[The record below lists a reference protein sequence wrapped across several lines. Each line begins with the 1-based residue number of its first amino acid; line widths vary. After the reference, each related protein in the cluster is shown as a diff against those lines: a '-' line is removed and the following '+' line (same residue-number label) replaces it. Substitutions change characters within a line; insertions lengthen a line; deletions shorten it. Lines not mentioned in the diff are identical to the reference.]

1 MSRDSILGRREWI
14 KLGGIGSALAVLGG
28 GKAKASEKM
37 RVGGIVFMVSDGMSA
52 GVLSMAEKFSQITR
66 GKSSRWWELLSDPD
80 TVSGLME
87 TSSANSY
94 VTDSAA
100 ASSAWGGGS
109 KINNGSINIRPDGAE
124 QEPIMRH
131 LKKNGCRTGL
141 VSTAS
146 ITHATPAGFAAVTKN
161 RDDEHLIAPQYRG
174 VVDMLLGGGS
184 KFFDD
189 ELTQFEKAGYEIVNE
204 RESLAKSSSQRVLGL
219 FSESH
224 MPYEIDRIG
233 NDELAAKV
241 PSLAE
246 MSELA
251 LKNFLAQPEKF
262 LLQIEGARI
271 DHAAHANDIGALLSD
286 QLAFDDAV
294 AKVLELVANRRDIL
308 IIITSDHGNANPGLN
323 GTGSEYKDSN
333 QAFQSITRRRTSHEK
348 LLSMWEAMEE
358 KSPKTLNT
366 LVEKELGFSL
376 SHAESLALLA
386 SLNQK
391 TFIEWSEQLQSPLGL
406 LGQMAG
412 NHTGIGWTGSSHTSD
427 PTILTAIGP
436 EAQRFSGLVVNTE
449 MHRHLLEILG

>member
-1 MSRDSILGRREWI
+1 MSENSRMGRREWI

-28 GKAKASEKM
+28 GKAKASEALPV
-37 RVGGIVFMVSDGMSA
+37 RGIVFMVSDGMSA

-66 GKSSRWWELLSDPD
+66 GKSSRWWELLSDPAA
-80 TVSGLME
+80 VSGLME

-109 KINNGSINIRPDGAE
+109 KVNNGSINIRPDGAE
-124 QEPIMRH
+124 QEPIMRRF
-131 LKKNGCRTGL
+131 KKNGCRTGL

-161 RDDEHLIAPQYRG
+161 RDDEHLIAPQYLG
-174 VVDMLLGGGS
+174 VVDILLGGGA

-189 ELTQFEKAGYEIVNE
+189 ELTEFEKVGYEILNN
-204 RESLAKSSSQRVLGL
+204 RESLAKSSAQRVLGL

-224 MPYEIDRIG
+224 MPYEIDRISD
-233 NDELAAKV
+233 DELAAKV

-294 AKVLELVANRRDIL
+294 AKVLELVADRQDIL

-333 QAFQSITRRRTSHEK
+333 QAFQSITRRRASHEK
-348 LLSMWEAMEE
+348 LLSMWEASAE
-358 KSPKTLNT
+358 KSPKTLNA
-366 LVEKELGFSL
+366 LVAKELGFSL
-376 SHAESLALLA
+376 SHSESLALMA

-391 TFIEWSEQLQSPLGL
+391 PFVEWSEQLQSPVGL

-412 NHTGIGWTGSSHTSD
+412 NHTGIGWTGTSHTSD

-449 MHRHLLEILG
+449 IHRHLIEILG

>member
-1 MSRDSILGRREWI
+1 MSEDSRIGRREWI
-14 KLGGIGSALAVLGG
+14 KLGGIGSALAVLGRDQA
-28 GKAKASEKM
+28 KAKEKM
-37 RVGGIVFMVSDGMSA
+37 RVAGIIFMVSDGMSA
-52 GVLSMAEKFSQITR
+52 GVLSMAEQFSQITR
-66 GKSSRWWELLSDPD
+66 GKSSRWWKLLSDPAA
-80 TVSGLME
+80 VSGLME

-109 KINNGSINIRPDGAE
+109 KVNNGSINIRPDGTE
-124 QEPIMRH
+124 QEPIMRR

-146 ITHATPAGFAAVTKN
+146 ITHATPAGFAAITKN

-174 VVDMLLGGGS
+174 VVDILLGGGS
-184 KFFDD
+184 KFFADG
-189 ELTQFEKAGYEIVNE
+189 LTQFEKAGYEILNE
-204 RESLAKSSSQRVLGL
+204 RGSLAKSSSPRVLGL
-219 FSESH
+219 FSEIH
-224 MPYEIDRIG
+224 MPYEIDRIS

-246 MSELA
+246 MSALA
-251 LKNFLAQPEKF
+251 LKSFLAQPEKF

-294 AKVLELVANRRDIL
+294 AKVLELVADRPDIL
-308 IIITSDHGNANPGLN
+308 IVITSDHGNANPGLN
-323 GTGSEYKDSN
+323 GTGAEYKDSN
-333 QAFQSITRRRTSHEK
+333 QAFQSITRRRASHEK
-348 LLSMWEAMEE
+348 LLSIWNASAE
-358 KSPKTLNT
+358 KSPKTLNA
-366 LVEKELGFSL
+366 LVAKELGFSL
-376 SHAESLALLA
+376 SHPESLALMA

-391 TFIEWSEQLQSPLGL
+391 PFVEWSEQLQSPVGL

-412 NHTGIGWTGSSHTSD
+412 NHTGIGWTGTSHSSD

-449 MHRHLLEILG
+449 IHRHLIEILS